1 MWPWLSPNGPSGSS
15 SSGSIRPSITSSASA
30 GTSRSTLTHFAIRT
44 GAPASPPATA
54 ISSKSIGS
62 FIGPVNITVGA
73 APITKAH
80 GIGVFALLCLRQ
92 C

>member
-1 MWPWLSPNGPSGSS
+1 M
-15 SSGSIRPSITSSASA
+15 
-30 GTSRSTLTHFAIRT
+30 LTHFAIRT

-62 FIGPVNITVGA
+62 FIGPVNITIGA
-73 APITKAH
+73 APMTKAH
-80 GIGVFALLCLRQ
+80 GIGVLALLCLRQ